1 MATNKTDKVLNVP
14 TKREQSGASSG
25 SAERAALRP
34 QGNVPTLRF
43 PGFTEEWQKKR
54 LKDFVVRVNR
64 KNKNLETIL
73 PLTISAQFGLV
84 DQASFFN
91 KIVASTNLSKYYLL
105 YKGEFAYNKSYSS
118 DYPWGAIK
126 RLDNYDMGA
135 LSTLYFCFCPN
146 PEVNSD
152 FLTHYFESSKWYS
165 GVSEIAGEGARNHGL
180 LNMSVSDYFNTTHFM
195 PVDVDEQEKIA
206 RFLNLIIERIALQ
219 KKLIEDLK
227 KLKSAIVESML
238 QQETES
244 TVILSSL
251 GRFIRGVTYSTEDI
265 TDGDGTLVMRATNIT
280 TGSPLNFKSDVV
292 TISKRVSKEQ
302 LIATNDIVICLAN
315 GSSALIGKNSVY
327 DGGCLS
333 SLTIGA
339 FCGAFRPNH
348 SFVKWLLQT
357 SQYRTNVARSIQGGN
372 GAIANLS
379 PSDILTMKFALPNND
394 VLNMYDN
401 LLNKID
407 DKLVTETKLLDDIL
421 SQKCYLLSAM
431 FI

>member
-1 MATNKTDKVLNVP
+1 M
-14 TKREQSGASSG
+14 
-25 SAERAALRP
+25 
-34 QGNVPTLRF
+34 PTLRF
-43 PGFTEEWQKKR
+43 PGFTEEWQKSALGDICIVQMCKR
-54 LKDFVVRVNR
+54 IFAHQTSQVGDVPFYKIGTIGGIPDSYISKELFDEYRCKYNYPQQGEVMITCAGTVGKAIPFDGVDSYFQDSNIVWLSNPTDQINNKFLYYIISRVEWSRLNSTTITRIYNDDLRKLGISYPNR
-64 KNKNLETIL
+64 TEQK
-73 PLTISAQFGLV
+73 
-84 DQASFFN
+84 
-91 KIVASTNLSKYYLL
+91 KIA
-105 YKGEFAYNKSYSS
+105 
-118 DYPWGAIK
+118 
-126 RLDNYDMGA
+126 
-135 LSTLYFCFCPN
+135 
-146 PEVNSD
+146 D
-152 FLTHYFESSKWYS
+152 FLS
-165 GVSEIAGEGARNHGL
+165 L
-180 LNMSVSDYFNTTHFM
+180 LD
-195 PVDVDEQEKIA
+195 
-206 RFLNLIIERIALQ
+206 ERIALQ
-219 KKLIEDLK
+219 SKLIEDLK
-227 KLKSAIVESML
+227 KLKSAIVERML

-339 FCGAFRPNH
+339 FCGVFRPNH
-348 SFVKWLLQT
+348 SFVKWLFQT

-379 PSDILTMKFALPNND
+379 PSDILTMKFALPNDD

-421 SQKCYLLSAM
+421 NQKCYLLSAM